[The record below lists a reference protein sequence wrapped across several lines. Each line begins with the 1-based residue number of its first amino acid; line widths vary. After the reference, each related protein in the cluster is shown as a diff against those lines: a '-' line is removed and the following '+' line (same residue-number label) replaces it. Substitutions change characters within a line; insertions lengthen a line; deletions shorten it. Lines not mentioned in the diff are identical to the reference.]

1 MRKTKISTSLEA
13 IVANTLLYLGHEQIT
28 TSYSDRLAIELL
40 SDRSTFAYQL
50 LEMLI
55 GESGVNVILRRVE
68 QAITRSPIMEQ
79 DSPQNHYESICR
91 SVECL
96 LSTPCISTVH
106 VLYFIV
112 MDTSTATSKELSHY
126 GVISDDV
133 ACALRRLS
141 VV

>member
-13 IVANTLLYLGHEQIT
+13 IVANTLLHLGHEQIT

-55 GESGVNVILRRVE
+55 GESGVNVILRRIE
-68 QAITRSPIMEQ
+68 QAITTSPHMEQ
-79 DSPQNHYESICR
+79 DDPQHHYESICR
-91 SVECL
+91 SVECAL
-96 LSTPCISTVH
+96 PTPCISTVH

-112 MDTSTATSKELSHY
+112 MDTSTATSEELRHY
-126 GVISDDV
+126 GVISDDI

-141 VV
+141 VL